1 MDKQT
6 DADIEALE
14 ENMGLKNL
22 RIYELY
28 HNVQVFNYLVKSQCN
43 VQILLARKSWLLG
56 FFSGH
61 IVNLF
66 VGKMQLHIFFIY
78 REKLAS

>member
-22 RIYELY
+22 RIYKFY

-43 VQILLARKSWLLG
+43 VQVLLARKSWLLG
-56 FFSGH
+56 FFL
-61 IVNLF
+61 V
-66 VGKMQLHIFFIY
+66 
-78 REKLAS
+78 KL

>member
-14 ENMGLKNL
+14 ANIGLKNL
-22 RIYELY
+22 RICELY

-43 VQILLARKSWLLG
+43 VQILLARKNWLLG
-56 FFSGH
+56 FFL
-61 IVNLF
+61 V
-66 VGKMQLHIFFIY
+66 
-78 REKLAS
+78 KL

>member
-56 FFSGH
+56 FFL
-61 IVNLF
+61 V
-66 VGKMQLHIFFIY
+66 
-78 REKLAS
+78 KL

>member
-56 FFSGH
+56 FFL
-61 IVNLF
+61 VTL
-66 VGKMQLHIFFIY
+66 
-78 REKLAS
+78 